1 MIPGSSPWAVTGCL
15 MLQSWSKPKGFTL
28 MEVMVALAIFSATA
42 AMLVL
47 TDGNTTRQAR
57 DVRNKLLAAQVAH
70 YYVNNAYAEPW
81 RVVVG
86 QRVEHRQQFG
96 HSWFVVQQVAP
107 SSSPLLRRVEV
118 NVYEGDQPPSELSVT
133 IARLVS
139 YVRVVSL

>member
-1 MIPGSSPWAVTGCL
+1 